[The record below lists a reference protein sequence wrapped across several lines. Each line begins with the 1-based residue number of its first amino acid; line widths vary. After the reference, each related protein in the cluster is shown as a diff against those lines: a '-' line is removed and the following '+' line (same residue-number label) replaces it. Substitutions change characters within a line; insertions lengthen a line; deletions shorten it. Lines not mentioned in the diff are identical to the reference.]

1 MMSKIF
7 GLVTAAAMLASVTA
21 FAQTE
26 APAPAMAGDAGAST
40 TSDTGAAKHHHHHH
54 AVKSAENKSSD
65 MSADQLNACMAD
77 ANPTAAQEHCLR
89 QAEKSPS

>member
-1 MMSKIF
+1 MSKIF

-26 APAPAMAGDAGAST
+26 APAPASDAGSSTSSDAGA
-40 TSDTGAAKHHHHHH
+40 GKHHHHHH

-65 MSADQLNACMAD
+65 MSADQLNACLAY
-77 ANPTAAQEHCLR
+77 ANPTAEQSHCLR
-89 QAEKSPS
+89 QAEKNPS